1 MNPCDAAIV
10 AVTRLHRTIQRNTTY
25 GPMLTEG
32 VLEDDGVDR
41 GIIFVA
47 AGANLERRFEFV
59 KT

>member
-1 MNPCDAAIV
+1 MNPRDAAIV

-32 VLEDDGVDR
+32 VLEDDSVDR

-47 AGANLERRFEFV
+47 AGRTWSAGSSS
-59 KT
+59 